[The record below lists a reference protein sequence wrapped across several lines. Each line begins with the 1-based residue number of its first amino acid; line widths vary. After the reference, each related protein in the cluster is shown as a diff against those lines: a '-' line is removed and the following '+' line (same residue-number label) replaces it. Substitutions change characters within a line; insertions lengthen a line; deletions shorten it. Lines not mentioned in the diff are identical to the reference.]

1 MKNIKDTL
9 TALALGALAM
19 TSVAIS
25 AADTEKR
32 HIMIKVDK
40 SGDHDAK
47 VDLKVDGEAEA
58 FTMPELEVGESKTI
72 TTKSGKTIL
81 ISKTEEGLT
90 LDVEGKQV
98 NLPSF
103 GGNLGARIH
112 SSLPLH
118 KTLKDSIQISGVK
131 LDDNQKQ
138 IIKDAFVA
146 AGIDKKINFSEH
158 NIMVFST
165 DDMEFGKGGK
175 HMKWFGDDDA
185 QFEFIVDEDSEV
197 IIDKKIIHIEEK

>member
-1 MKNIKDTL
+1 MKNIKQTL
-9 TALALGALAM
+9 TALTLGAIAM

-32 HIMIKVDK
+32 HIMVKVDK
-40 SGDHDAK
+40 SGDHDAL
-47 VDLKVDGEAEA
+47 VDLKVDGDAEA

-72 TTKSGKTIL
+72 TTKSGKTIF

-98 NLPSF
+98 KLPSF
-103 GGNLGARIH
+103 DGHLGARIH

-118 KTLKDSIQISGVK
+118 QSFKNTVQISGVK

-138 IIKDAFVA
+138 IIKDAFAA

-158 NIMVFST
+158 NLMVFST

-175 HMKWFGDDDA
+175 HMKWFGESDA
-185 QFEFIVDEDSEV
+185 QFEFIVDDESEV